1 MRWYAILVFVALFF
15 AGPVRAS
22 LEELAAALPSCAL
35 PCFTEAISQSSCAP
49 TNQTCMCTNEDF
61 TGMVELCVL
70 KSCSIREAL
79 TTKNVSATNC
89 GAPIRDRT
97 KAVSIAGLAGGALA
111 LLAFCLRIIA
121 RLPCCGGTIGMDDWT
136 MALTMLCVIPISIL
150 SYVLAEDGLGKDMWV
165 VPFDNITHIL
175 YIYFFDECLYLTGI
189 ALTKIS
195 ILCFYLRVFPRREFR
210 ILVYI
215 AIGINVAYIIV
226 FDLISIFQCSPV
238 QGAWHRWDE
247 TGDYKCNNIN
257 AQGWSSAAVNMAL
270 DIMVMAL
277 PIKELYGLNLS
288 WRRKVFV
295 MCMFSLGIF
304 VTLVSIIRLE
314 SLIVFANTTNL
325 TWDYVQIGYW
335 STIEIHVGVIC
346 ACLPAI
352 RALFR
357 RIWPRMF
364 GDTDKG
370 ISKGSRSRSVGT
382 GSRNT
387 GIGLAS
393 PRKHA
398 DDHFVPLVDMG
409 DSSQLNLTSESGPRH
424 QGWAA
429 A

>member
-1 MRWYAILVFVALFF
+1 
-15 AGPVRAS
+15 
-22 LEELAAALPSCAL
+22 
-35 PCFTEAISQSSCAP
+35 
-49 TNQTCMCTNEDF
+49 
-61 TGMVELCVL
+61 
-70 KSCSIREAL
+70 
-79 TTKNVSATNC
+79 
-89 GAPIRDRT
+89 
-97 KAVSIAGLAGGALA
+97 
-111 LLAFCLRIIA
+111 
-121 RLPCCGGTIGMDDWT
+121 
-136 MALTMLCVIPISIL
+136 
-150 SYVLAEDGLGKDMWV
+150 
-165 VPFDNITHIL
+165 
-175 YIYFFDECLYLTGI
+175 
-189 ALTKIS
+189 
-195 ILCFYLRVFPRREFR
+195 
-210 ILVYI
+210 
-215 AIGINVAYIIV
+215 
-226 FDLISIFQCSPV
+226 
-238 QGAWHRWDE
+238 
-247 TGDYKCNNIN
+247 
-257 AQGWSSAAVNMAL
+257 MAL

-295 MCMFSLGIF
+295 MCMFSLGILYVYHSGF
-304 VTLVSIIRLE
+304 RFSAKTNGRSVTLVSIIRLE

-325 TWDYVQIGYW
+325 TCKHALPYPHYTKTLLTTSGDYVQIGYW